1 MLLSRVRWLW
11 PIAFCHDEAM
21 APVLIW
27 LIAGIVLMA
36 AEVVSGDLVLLM
48 LGGGALVGAA
58 SAAITG
64 NPIVDVAV
72 FAVAST
78 ALLWLARPAL
88 KRRFLTVPEV
98 PTGVDALIGK
108 KGVVVSTVDEDSGQ
122 VKLGGDLW
130 SARTDHEGLR
140 LEPGTKVTVV
150 QISGA
155 TAVVAPEI

>member
-1 MLLSRVRWLW
+1 MT
-11 PIAFCHDEAM
+11 PA
-21 APVLIW
+21 LIW

-58 SAAITG
+58 SAAFTG
-64 NPIVDVAV
+64 NPVIDVIV

-88 KRRFLTVPEV
+88 KRRFLHGPEIRMG
-98 PTGVDALIGK
+98 PEALIGTH
-108 KGVVVSTVDEDSGQ
+108 GVVVSAVNGDGGQ

-130 SARTDHEGLR
+130 SARSVAEGQR
-140 LEPGTKVTVV
+140 IEPGTKVTVV
-150 QISGA
+150 QIAGA
-155 TAVVAPEI
+155 TAVVVPES